1 MRVSFHA
8 GSGRATVRG
17 RRVEKRGKRRGKE
30 REGGER
36 RYEGRNCSRDRWKK
50 KKKTLVRHSLSLVFR
65 RPCKI
70 ERLAKKA
77 GSFALLSSYPSYPLL
92 KHIRPRAITRSLY
105 ERDDT
110 QYGSIFY
117 DNRGLEIVGL
127 VEEEPL
133 FERNFCSKLFLFVRR
148 GNEIFIPKLW
158 SISGEGTRCSVV
170 RKNRLVVYARSIV
183 GGGEG
188 GGLISLPKFWQNRYL
203 TRWRITRNDLYNE
216 GI

>member
-1 MRVSFHA
+1 MQN
-8 GSGRATVRG
+8 
-17 RRVEKRGKRRGKE
+17 
-30 REGGER
+30 REARQESWLV
-36 RYEGRNCSRDRWKK
+36 CSP
-50 KKKTLVRHSLSLVFR
+50 LLL
-65 RPCKI
+65 P
-70 ERLAKKA
+70 
-77 GSFALLSSYPSYPLL
+77 LLSPLKTHSSVQL
-92 KHIRPRAITRSLY
+92 LAHCRGMIH
-105 ERDDT
+105 E
-110 QYGSIFY
+110 YGSIFY
-117 DNRGLEIVGL
+117 DSRGLEIVGL

-183 GGGEG
+183 ASTRGGG

-216 GI
+216 GIYRREEGRYIYICIGGA